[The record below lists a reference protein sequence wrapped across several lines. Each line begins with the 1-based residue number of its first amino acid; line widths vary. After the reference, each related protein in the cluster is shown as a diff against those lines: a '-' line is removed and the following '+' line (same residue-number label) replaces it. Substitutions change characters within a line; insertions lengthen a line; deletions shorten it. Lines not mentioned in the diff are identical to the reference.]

1 MEKSQKHYSMG
12 VGKAERQI
20 LLPDRYAFGDS
31 ISLTMS
37 VVYTI
42 SLGTIRSC
50 YNDSQATNTTM
61 LIVVQV

>member
-1 MEKSQKHYSMG
+1 MEKSQKHYSIG
-12 VGKAERQI
+12 VGKAKRQI

-42 SLGTIRSC
+42 SLGTIWSC